1 MQRALRMND
10 GQLLSLSEKA
20 LHDNCLRGYLCKRT
34 ADSARWQLRWFVL
47 YQNLLFYYE
56 SDSAAKPSGVL
67 FLEGSY
73 CERLLTPVTGKNTGS
88 TQVSSGLFSVDVSRV
103 SSQVFNGVSSG
114 VSCCASCWMF
124 PGVSFWVSSHGCP
137 PVWRPRVY
145 SELLVFSG
153 LQDRQQVARGLES
166 RLAS

>member
-10 GQLLSLSEKA
+10 AQLLSLSEKA

-56 SDSAAKPSGVL
+56 NDSTTRPSGVL

-73 CERLLTPVTGKNTGS
+73 CERLLTPVTGGKNTGS
-88 TQVSSGLFSVDVSRV
+88 TQVSPTSHGHSRCMSLPRSWGRREPVQRLEPCRGGRQNQDSTREQTGVTHTSRVDEPSGLNMDGEF
-103 SSQVFNGVSSG
+103 
-114 VSCCASCWMF
+114 
-124 PGVSFWVSSHGCP
+124 
-137 PVWRPRVY
+137 
-145 SELLVFSG
+145 
-153 LQDRQQVARGLES
+153 VARKRGCHVRS
-166 RLAS
+166 G

>member
-20 LHDNCLRGYLCKRT
+20 IHDNCLRGYLCKRT

-56 SDSAAKPSGVL
+56 SDSAARPSGVL

-88 TQVSSGLFSVDVSRV
+88 TQVIRQPGSSLEQF
-103 SSQVFNGVSSG
+103 
-114 VSCCASCWMF
+114 
-124 PGVSFWVSSHGCP
+124 
-137 PVWRPRVY
+137 Y
-145 SELLVFSG
+145 LLPY
-153 LQDRQQVARGLES
+153 RQPNSS
-166 RLAS
+166 RLLQLRQI

>member
-56 SDSAAKPSGVL
+56 SDSAARPSGVL

-88 TQVSSGLFSVDVSRV
+88 TQVSHSLAPAPPFFL
-103 SSQVFNGVSSG
+103 SSPRRCVHAPWAPQRR
-114 VSCCASCWMF
+114 ASTPCDRKRAALGKRRDLWREWRMRH
-124 PGVSFWVSSHGCP
+124 SFVHWAARNATVKSLLK
-137 PVWRPRVY
+137 
-145 SELLVFSG
+145 EL
-153 LQDRQQVARGLES
+153 ARD
-166 RLAS
+166 

>member
-20 LHDNCLRGYLCKRT
+20 IHDNCLRGYLCKRT

-56 SDSAAKPSGVL
+56 SDSAARPSGVL

-88 TQVSSGLFSVDVSRV
+88 TQY
-103 SSQVFNGVSSG
+103 
-114 VSCCASCWMF
+114 
-124 PGVSFWVSSHGCP
+124 SFTIRYRKEGARQYELKAETEAECNNWVHAI
-137 PVWRPRVY
+137 
-145 SELLVFSG
+145 
-153 LQDRQQVARGLES
+153 DIAR
-166 RLAS
+166 

>member
-10 GQLLSLSEKA
+10 AQLLSLSEKA

-56 SDSAAKPSGVL
+56 NDTTTRPSGVL

-73 CERLLTPVTGKNTGS
+73 CERLLTPVTGGKNTGS
-88 TQVSSGLFSVDVSRV
+88 TQ
-103 SSQVFNGVSSG
+103 
-114 VSCCASCWMF
+114 CK
-124 PGVSFWVSSHGCP
+124 
-137 PVWRPRVY
+137 
-145 SELLVFSG
+145 
-153 LQDRQQVARGLES
+153 
-166 RLAS
+166 

>member
-10 GQLLSLSEKA
+10 AQLLSLSEKA

-56 SDSAAKPSGVL
+56 NDTTTRPSGVL

-73 CERLLTPVTGKNTGS
+73 CERLLTPVTGGKNTGS
-88 TQVSSGLFSVDVSRV
+88 TQVSSCP
-103 SSQVFNGVSSG
+103 
-114 VSCCASCWMF
+114 CCDL
-124 PGVSFWVSSHGCP
+124 P
-137 PVWRPRVY
+137 
-145 SELLVFSG
+145 L
-153 LQDRQQVARGLES
+153 
-166 RLAS
+166 

>member
-88 TQVSSGLFSVDVSRV
+88 TQVSNNSALEWLARISVSTETV
-103 SSQVFNGVSSG
+103 
-114 VSCCASCWMF
+114 
-124 PGVSFWVSSHGCP
+124 
-137 PVWRPRVY
+137 
-145 SELLVFSG
+145 E
-153 LQDRQQVARGLES
+153 
-166 RLAS
+166 